1 MSDATGMTVNNYLQ
15 WQRQISHAESENAS
29 KFCSAPVSMRFD
41 GDDIHV
47 LYPGGS
53 RWFRSG

>member
-1 MSDATGMTVNNYLQ
+1 MRMT
-15 WQRQISHAESENAS
+15 AS

-53 RWFRSG
+53 RWFRDRQRRAKAMLREGS